1 MQFWKALTLLVQSKG
16 LTVTYFTRYSK
27 DASALGLVI
36 AMAVGGSA
44 HAETT
49 TTLSFGAISDD
60 FLGRTE
66 QYGILAFD
74 GVSISTSTRV
84 GRLAFDLT
92 LGDTFE
98 NEAVDSVL
106 IFGDVGYRF
115 GNDNW
120 QVGVGQFE
128 RHWSPSEYTS
138 LILSRNAPAFPS
150 VYIRKEEARTSD
162 VPVLRWIGPWNG
174 EIFIGQTDDANQ
186 PDNALI
192 LGMRLGLEPIRDLE
206 IEFVRVAQYGG
217 TGQPDGFDT
226 FLDVLVGNSNEG
238 DSAPA
243 NQIAGV
249 GASYRF
255 GPESFSNRIYGQAV
269 GEDEAGGLPSCFF
282 FLYGLENKSRLFNT
296 DTTIT
301 LEHVDTTVN
310 FTDAGFCGPNTAYN
324 NDVYSYRNEGVVMGA
339 AIGSESRSTTLRG
352 KHEFDTWALDWN
364 LGKFT
369 INDSSNPNHSL
380 STTRETGTV
389 VSVGAS
395 TQVWGGTLQGIVAH
409 QSFDLD
415 TAEQDSGVRIGVN
428 FSRSF

>member
-1 MQFWKALTLLVQSKG
+1 MK
-16 LTVTYFTRYSK
+16 YSFKIK
-27 DASALGLVI
+27 DTAIVLGV
-36 AMAVGGSA
+36 AFATAFHAPA
-44 HAETT
+44 HAETSY
-49 TTLSFGAISDD
+49 TLSFGAISDD

-74 GVSISTSTRV
+74 SLAVSTSTRV
-84 GRLAFDLT
+84 GRFAFDLT

-98 NEAVDSVL
+98 NDAVDSVL

-174 EIFIGQTDDANQ
+174 EIFLGQTDDANQ

-192 LGMRLGLEPIRDLE
+192 LGMRLGLQPTPDVE

-217 TGQPDGFDT
+217 TGQPGGLDT
-226 FLDVLVGNSNEG
+226 LFDVLVGNSNEG

-255 GPESFSNRIYGQAV
+255 GPDSFSNRIYGQAV

-282 FLYGLENKSRLFNT
+282 FLYGLENKSRLFNA

-310 FTDAGFCGPNTAYN
+310 ITQAGFCGPNTAYN
-324 NDVYSYRNEGVVMGA
+324 NNVYSYRNEGVVMGA
-339 AIGSESRSTTLRG
+339 AIGSESRSTSLRG
-352 KHEFDTWALDWN
+352 KHEFDAWALDWN
-364 LGKFT
+364 VGKFT
-369 INDSSNPNHSL
+369 INDASNPNHSL
-380 STTRETGTV
+380 SSTRETGTI

-395 TQVWGGTLQGIVAH
+395 TDIWGGTLQGIIAH

-415 TAEQDSGVRIGVN
+415 TADQESGVRIGVN